1 MPPVLTALALFT
13 EAKKAEIEGNGRKL
27 PTVEAIEAF
36 RALSEEDRNTWSE
49 KAASAQEAYLQ
60 ESTKRF
66 LEAGADDEDEGED
79 GEDGDGD
86 GDDAEEDTETS
97 GFEGPLRIAVSKVKK
112 LAEKGL
118 SDTLTVSRVSK
129 EANFAFGKAAEL
141 FVEHLAWSTLRVM
154 SRDTRKTMTLS
165 HVTSAMRM
173 SSAPEAFQYFLEE
186 LQPAP
191 PEPPPP
197 PPPKKRAPKE
207 KGPPKEK
214 KEPKEKPPPK
224 EPKPEKPKA
233 PPTKRQRDIGGPP
246 SSITNGIHP
255 DKQCDR
261 SGMCPIVGIRYHLTG
276 ASACIGAHALPLP
289 PSLLAMSLL
298 ALPLAC
304 TLACAPRL
312 MLTRSHRRHGRIAGT
327 VASTDAIVCSRL
339 ASPRLRRR
347 LRPLPGRVRQ
357 TASRRAA
364 KLHAHRADAPAA
376 GQPFADEEEG
386 AKACCVSLLRQ
397 EAGLHESVLRAA
409 NPACRGSEGRR
420 CLLFG
425 RHTTPANVHQVEVRL
440 ARWRPP
446 APRFT
451 TLLSRHV
458 CD

>member
-27 PTVEAIEAF
+27 PTVEVIEAF

-112 LAEKGL
+112 IAEKGL

-154 SRDTRKTMTLS
+154 SRDTRKVMTLS

-173 SSAPEAFQYFLEE
+173 SSVPEAFQYFLEE

-255 DKQCDR
+255 DK
-261 SGMCPIVGIRYHLTG
+261 
-276 ASACIGAHALPLP
+276 
-289 PSLLAMSLL
+289 
-298 ALPLAC
+298 
-304 TLACAPRL
+304 
-312 MLTRSHRRHGRIAGT
+312 
-327 VASTDAIVCSRL
+327 
-339 ASPRLRRR
+339 
-347 LRPLPGRVRQ
+347 
-357 TASRRAA
+357 
-364 KLHAHRADAPAA
+364 
-376 GQPFADEEEG
+376 
-386 AKACCVSLLRQ
+386 
-397 EAGLHESVLRAA
+397 
-409 NPACRGSEGRR
+409 
-420 CLLFG
+420 
-425 RHTTPANVHQVEVRL
+425 
-440 ARWRPP
+440 
-446 APRFT
+446 
-451 TLLSRHV
+451 
-458 CD
+458 